1 MFMPH
6 IIKLSERLSNMIA
19 AGEVIERPASV
30 IKELVE
36 NAIDAE
42 ATDIFVRISESGMKS
57 IEVID
62 NGIGMDEEDALLA
75 FERHATSKIK
85 NEYDLYQIHS
95 LGFRGEAVP
104 SIASISKMTLK
115 TKTEHTA
122 GIEIIYEAGRLI
134 HKGLTA
140 QNKGTAIKV
149 ENLFY
154 NVPARLKYVKSIQ
167 AEYAH
172 ISLMM
177 DRFAISHPNIRFT
190 FESDQKLVMQTHGNQ
205 DMNHVIAQL
214 YGRSAIQ
221 NLNHFV
227 STQEDIKIEG
237 FLVDPS
243 VSKSK
248 KNDIHILVN
257 KRFVRNFML
266 VNAVVEGYQ
275 TYLPVHRYPVAV
287 IRITIDPMRIDVNVH
302 PTKAEIKFSNEF
314 QIRDA
319 IMDLVKNALNKEK
332 VYIPRPMIASY
343 DKEDFQQETLAF
355 THELHEA
362 PEITLD
368 SQKDEDSKSIISEIP
383 VKNEAIQQAQN
394 TTKTFPFLSYIGQF
408 SGTYLLFQNEEGFYM
423 LDQHAAAERIRYE
436 HYYQALGNPG
446 NASKPL
452 LIPHNLE
459 LTKREAL
466 AMNENLQR
474 LKDMGFHLEPSGINS
489 FYLREIPL
497 WVLEENALEVA
508 TDMLHFILE
517 NRRID
522 VEKIRD
528 DLAKSVSCKS
538 AIKANKALSTQEIN
552 ALVKNLA
559 TCINPYTCPHG
570 RPTLIHFSTYDIEKM
585 FKRVM

>member
-1 MFMPH
+1 MPH

-42 ATDIFVRISESGMKS
+42 ATDIFVRITESGMKS

-167 AEYAH
+167 AEYAQ

-190 FESDQKLVMQTHGNQ
+190 FESDQKMVMQTRGNQ
-205 DMNHVIAQL
+205 DMNHVIVQL

-343 DKEDFQQETLAF
+343 DKEDFHQETLAF

-368 SQKDEDSKSIISEIP
+368 SQKDEDSKTIISEIP

-528 DLAKSVSCKS
+528 DLAKSVSCKG

>member
-1 MFMPH
+1 MPH